1 MSTSKSPLPTDFPTD
16 PSSPSD
22 LPPPAYTSIYD
33 SPPPPSDTKQSP
45 PNPLTN
51 LRTRI
56 AANRS
61 SSSDPAALLHRR
73 LVSHMAS
80 RTEEFLNAYGT
91 TAFTSARLTFCANGH
106 VSPTSTEVLAG
117 TAAEAAEKE
126 YIEFDVLESDH
137 FWTDREAA
145 NGLAKGLERVLEEK
159 LGLKGMRG
167 EGIDVQVREEGGG
180 GGGRMFLG
188 FGRRGRGGGLWLG

>member
-1 MSTSKSPLPTDFPTD
+1 
-16 PSSPSD
+16 
-22 LPPPAYTSIYD
+22 
-33 SPPPPSDTKQSP
+33 
-45 PNPLTN
+45 
-51 LRTRI
+51 
-56 AANRS
+56 
-61 SSSDPAALLHRR
+61 
-73 LVSHMAS
+73 MAS

-180 GGGRMFLG
+180 WRRENV
-188 FGRRGRGGGLWLG
+188 FGVWETGTGWGVVVRVKVDVGE